1 MENSDELERVYTVF
15 SMVFAAL
22 LKFVLDIQTV
32 SIRGQVVKT
41 SANTGLLE
49 RMDGRWSAKLSV
61 MWRVERPFTTT
72 G

>member
-41 SANTGLLE
+41 FANTGLLE
-49 RMDGRWSAKLSV
+49 RRDGHCQ
-61 MWRVERPFTTT
+61 
-72 G
+72 